1 MISNI
6 KVYKEGEL
14 DNIMLDKKKTYLVE
28 RRGKVNKMY
37 WCEKCVQFVFEM
49 VR

>member
-1 MISNI
+1 MN

-37 WCEKCVQFVFEM
+37 WCEKCVQFVYEM
-49 VR
+49 LR